1 MAVGGWMDGCTK
13 TAQEAKQMQLTAGSD
28 GTDGRHSDRQWHVDV
43 QKRAE
48 DDTEGSSRTD
58 PTDKDT

>member
-1 MAVGGWMDGCTK
+1 MDGCTK

-28 GTDGRHSDRQWHVDV
+28 GTYGRHSDRQWHVDV